1 MLTERVISAI
11 ILIPIAFA
19 LLYLGGW
26 WFTALVALFGLI
38 AGHEAYAMLRRNG
51 YVPFE
56 AWGLLIV
63 LAFIVLSAWLP
74 HDRWLPYLTA
84 ASIMGTLIRALAQR
98 TESPATDWAITMAIA
113 FYLGVLMHHAP
124 LLRARP
130 RGLWWVITALLLTW
144 ITDSGAYFIGTAAG
158 RHRMAPRLSPKKTW
172 EGTIGGWITGVAAAL
187 LLVPALL
194 PNLSLLQAAVLGAV
208 VSTLAPLGDLAE
220 SMFKRQCGVK
230 DSGRLIPGHGGALD
244 RIDSLLFVFPAVYWL
259 SVIWG

>member
-1 MLTERVISAI
+1 MLKERVLSAV
-11 ILIPIAFA
+11 ILIPFAFV

-26 WFTALVALFGLI
+26 WFTALVAFFGLI

-51 YVPFE
+51 HAPFE
-56 AWGLLIV
+56 VLGLLIV
-63 LAFIVLSAWLP
+63 LAFVILSAWAP
-74 HDRWLPYLTA
+74 HDRWLPYLMTA
-84 ASIMGTLIRALAQR
+84 SLMGTLVRALAQR
-98 TESPATDWAITMAIA
+98 TEAPATDWALTVAVA

-124 LLRARP
+124 LLRSRP
-130 RGLWWVITALLLTW
+130 QGLWWVVLALLLTW
-144 ITDSGAYFIGTAAG
+144 ITDSGAFFIGTAIG

-172 EGTIGGWITGVAAAL
+172 EGTIGGWIVGVIAAM

-194 PNLSLLQAAVLGAV
+194 PDLSLVQAAVVGAV

-259 SVIWG
+259 SLAWG